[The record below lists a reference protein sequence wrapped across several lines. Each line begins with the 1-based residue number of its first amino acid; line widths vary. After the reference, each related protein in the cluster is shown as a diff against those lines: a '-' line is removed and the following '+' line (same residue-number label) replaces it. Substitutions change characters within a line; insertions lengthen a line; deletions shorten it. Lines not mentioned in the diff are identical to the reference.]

1 MSYDSEKSNNS
12 LHTRTISQTSHDM
25 SGVPDIARD
34 TLKPALMRAVR
45 GRKNKVWAVAFFK
58 DGRRVAT
65 GSHDKIVRILDVRQG
80 EMVGGPFKG
89 HTDRV
94 RSVAISPDDRRIAS
108 GGDDATVIIWDT
120 ESKQMILNP
129 LVKHTEKVN
138 SVCFS
143 PDGKRVASG
152 SHDSTVIVWN
162 AETGAVL
169 AILDSQQ
176 HRSKTVHVWSVSFS
190 PDGLKLASG
199 SSDHTIRVWRTVN
212 AECLL
217 KINAGQCSVRSV
229 VWSPDGNQLVSG
241 SSDNTAK
248 FWSSSSGEK
257 IGQPCIGHIRWITCL
272 AVSSDNSFIATASDD
287 GAVRLWC
294 TKTHKQ
300 IGHVLEHSNKVHSV
314 AISPN
319 AELLVSGS
327 DDGNL
332 QLWSVR
338 DILEQGNVEGSATE
352 DEEAQGEQL
361 LSRNSKTQSSCDSD
375 NGHTDNG
382 DHDELSVDQDGT
394 TDSSDNG
401 DKDSLFD
408 IFAIKTTVRNSQD
421 LHIIEDLLT
430 HEIDFDED
438 DNRRDTYANRS
449 IIRARKSEWDD
460 ALQDAVKSIAI
471 QPSLLGYISKAIAL
485 CGKKQLWDAMEAFD
499 FAFAF
504 SNSDPNIINLLLL
517 IKAIA
522 LFNAGRHDE
531 AVRRVQD
538 LTTASQHSDP
548 LTSSVVN
555 SYLCVQLAIIAFR
568 NRRYSEAADQ
578 LDRSIP
584 SITDLFSSR
593 ALFEPRLK
601 ILTVLF
607 GWDLDWSWQTVNQ
620 IRCEACLRA
629 DRVIEAVESHQH
641 MMSMI
646 DEDVKDGDLEWSITF
661 RKDCTARCVAK
672 GDEAVTA
679 KNYETAIE
687 LYSAGIEL
695 DPSCEPLFVC
705 RSKANLERNLFAAA
719 LHDANRDTN

>member
-1 MSYDSEKSNNS
+1 
-12 LHTRTISQTSHDM
+12 M
-25 SGVPDIARD
+25 SGVPDTARA
-34 TLKPALMRAVR
+34 TLKGQPAPTQAVR
-45 GRKNKVWAVAFFK
+45 QRKNKVWAVAFFK
-58 DGRRVAT
+58 DGRRVVT
-65 GSHDKIVRILDVRQG
+65 GSHDKTLRILDVRQTR

-108 GGDDATVIIWDT
+108 GGDDAVIIIWDT

-152 SHDSTVIVWN
+152 SHDSTVVVWD

-169 AILDSQQ
+169 ATLDSQ
-176 HRSKTVHVWSVSFS
+176 HRRKTVHVWSVSFS

-212 AECLL
+212 AEYLL
-217 KINAGQCSVRSV
+217 KINAGQWSVRSV

-248 FWSSSSGEK
+248 FWNSSNGEK
-257 IGQPCIGHIRWITCL
+257 IGQPCIGHTRWITCL
-272 AVSSDNSFIATASDD
+272 AISSDNSFIATASDD
-287 GAVRLWC
+287 STVRLWC

-300 IGHVLEHSNKVHSV
+300 IGHALEHAKKVHSV

-319 AELLVSGS
+319 AELLVSGA

-338 DILEQGNVEGSATE
+338 DILEQGKPEESPTE
-352 DEEAQGEQL
+352 DKKVQGEQL
-361 LSRNSKTQSSCDSD
+361 RSSETQSSCNSD
-375 NGHTDNG
+375 DRHTG
-382 DHDELSVDQDGT
+382 DIDDHNEPSVDQDST
-394 TDSSDNG
+394 SDSSDTWHDASG
-401 DKDSLFD
+401 SDDQDSLFD
-408 IFAIKTTVRNSQD
+408 TFAIKTTIRNSGD
-421 LHIIEDLLT
+421 LDVIEDLLT

-449 IIRARKSEWDD
+449 VVRARKSKWDD

-471 QPSLLGYISKAIAL
+471 QPSLLGYISKGIAL
-485 CGKKQLWDAMEAFD
+485 CGKKQLWDAMESFD
-499 FAFAF
+499 FAFVF

-538 LTTASQHSDP
+538 LTTSASQHSDSIP
-548 LTSSVVN
+548 CGVVN
-555 SYLCVQLAIIAFR
+555 SYLRLQLAIISFQDG
-568 NRRYSEAADQ
+568 RYSEAADQ

-584 SITDLFSSR
+584 SITNLFSSR
-593 ALFEPRLK
+593 ALFEPRLT
-601 ILTVLF
+601 IFTVLF
-607 GWDLDWSWQTVNQ
+607 GWDFNLSRQIINR
-620 IRCEACLRA
+620 IRCEACLCA

-641 MMSMI
+641 MMSMT
-646 DEDVKDGDLEWSITF
+646 DEDVKDSDLEWSTAF
-661 RKDCTARCVAK
+661 KKDCTARCVAK
-672 GDEAVTA
+672 GDEAVAA
-679 KNYETAIE
+679 KNYEMAIE

-695 DPSCEPLFVC
+695 DSSCESLFVH
-705 RSKANLERNLFAAA
+705 RIKTNLGRNLFAAA
-719 LHDANRDTN
+719 LHDANRGTN

>member
-1 MSYDSEKSNNS
+1 MSCDLEKSNNL
-12 LHTRTISQTSHDM
+12 LHTRTISQMPHNM
-25 SGVPDIARD
+25 SGIPHTTRD
-34 TLKPALMRAVR
+34 TSKGQPAPTKAVR
-45 GRKNKVWAVAFFK
+45 RCKNKVWAVAFFK
-58 DGRRVAT
+58 DGRRVVT
-65 GSHDKIVRILDVRQG
+65 GSHDKTLRILDVWQTG
-80 EMVGGPFKG
+80 EMVGEPFKG

-94 RSVAISPDDRRIAS
+94 RSVAISPDNLRIAS

-120 ESKQMILNP
+120 ESKQMVLNP

-169 AILDSQQ
+169 ATLDSQQ
-176 HRSKTVHVWSVSFS
+176 RRTSKTVHVWSVSFS

-217 KINAGQCSVRSV
+217 KINAGQGSVRSV

-241 SSDNTAK
+241 SSDNTTK
-248 FWSSSSGEK
+248 FWNSFNGEK
-257 IGQPCIGHIRWITCL
+257 IGRPCIGHTRWITCL
-272 AVSSDNSFIATASDD
+272 AISSDNSFIATASDD
-287 GAVRLWC
+287 STVRLWC

-300 IGHVLEHSNKVHSV
+300 IGHVLEHAKKVHSV

-338 DILEQGNVEGSATE
+338 DILEQGKVEESATE

-361 LSRNSKTQSSCDSD
+361 LSRSSKTQSSHDSD
-375 NGHTDNG
+375 DEHTG
-382 DHDELSVDQDGT
+382 DPNEPSVDQGST
-394 TDSSDNG
+394 SDSSGSD
-401 DKDSLFD
+401 DQDSLFD
-408 IFAIKTTVRNSQD
+408 TFTIKAMVRNSGD

-430 HEIDFDED
+430 REIDFDKD

-449 IIRARKSEWDD
+449 IVRARKFEWDD

-471 QPSLLGYISKAIAL
+471 QPSLLGYISKGIAL
-485 CGKKQLWDAMEAFD
+485 CGNMQLWDAMEAFD
-499 FAFAF
+499 FAFA
-504 SNSDPNIINLLLL
+504 
-517 IKAIA
+517 IA
-522 LFNAGRHDE
+522 LFGAGRHDE

-548 LTSSVVN
+548 IPCSVVN
-555 SYLCVQLAIIAFR
+555 SYLRVQLAMIAFQDG
-568 NRRYSEAADQ
+568 RYSEAADQ
-578 LDRSIP
+578 FDRSIP
-584 SITDLFSSR
+584 SMTDLFSSR

-601 ILTVLF
+601 IFTVLF
-607 GWDLDWSWQTVNQ
+607 GWDLDWSWQTVNHA
-620 IRCEACLRA
+620 RCEACLCA

-646 DEDVKDGDLEWSITF
+646 DEVKGSDLEWSTAF
-661 RKDCTARCVAK
+661 KKDCTARCVAK
-672 GDEAVTA
+672 GDEAVAA
-679 KNYETAIE
+679 KKYETAIE

-695 DPSCEPLFVC
+695 DSSCEPLFVH
-705 RSKANLERNLFAAA
+705 RSKANLDRNLFAAA
-719 LHDANRDTN
+719 LHDANRVRMMGTN